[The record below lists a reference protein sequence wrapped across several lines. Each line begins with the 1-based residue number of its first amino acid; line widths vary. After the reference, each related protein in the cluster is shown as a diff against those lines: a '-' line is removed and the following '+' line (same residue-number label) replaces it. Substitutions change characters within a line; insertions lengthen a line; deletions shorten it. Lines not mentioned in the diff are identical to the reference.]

1 MIEWTNDYFTSCIP
15 YILRSILV
23 IVYQRNDIFELGILS
38 IILKYGEIGRVFGEI
53 FELKVWRVWEAGVFS

>member
-1 MIEWTNDYFTSCIP
+1 MIEWPNDYFTSCIP

-53 FELKVWRVWEAGVFS
+53 FEFKVWRVLEAGVLS